1 MGGAGGVGGGAASAA
16 ATGAQAT
23 GARMESV
30 AAPLGEEWEIPP
42 PPALLEASGFGSE
55 VQVAGMDPKAKT
67 HWCKEFTLKA
77 KQAGKEVVSK
87 KIRLPICV
95 RVHGAPED
103 TPVILCYISYY
114 EGGRKNQMK
123 CLEVDLEQNWRWIMY
138 KALRMFKS
146 IGGDEVPAF
155 VNEWMAD
162 WEGDTTRRYG
172 RGLKKEEVQVSS
184 SDDDGTPLAQQPK
197 KRKATASPS
206 GTKKGKTPKP
216 QAEEGIKLSST
227 SVEAV
232 AAAVANQISED
243 MGQGVLD
250 SIQGAIV
257 GQSTSAVA
265 GALKEARK
273 SELQRQVASLEGKLK
288 SSEDKVGKL
297 THLLR
302 AERDSRQEAIAQKD
316 NLHAQLL
323 QSETERMRYKGERD
337 ALRVE
342 VDALAVDKATLQA
355 NLTSALGGG
364 ALSPRSAAVGSGL
377 SVTSPA
383 MPEVLSTPVKQ
394 VVARKW
400 PSSPHPPSQPPFS
413 E

>member
-1 MGGAGGVGGGAASAA
+1 MGGGAASAA

-123 CLEVDLEQNWRWIMY
+123 CLEVDLEQNWRWITY

-273 SELQRQVASLEGKLK
+273 SELQRPIASLEGKLK

-297 THLLR
+297 TDLLR
-302 AERDSRQEAIAQKD
+302 AERDSRQEA
-316 NLHAQLL
+316 
-323 QSETERMRYKGERD
+323 R
-337 ALRVE
+337 
-342 VDALAVDKATLQA
+342 QA

>member
-1 MGGAGGVGGGAASAA
+1 
-16 ATGAQAT
+16 
-23 GARMESV
+23 
-30 AAPLGEEWEIPP
+30 
-42 PPALLEASGFGSE
+42 
-55 VQVAGMDPKAKT
+55 
-67 HWCKEFTLKA
+67 
-77 KQAGKEVVSK
+77 
-87 KIRLPICV
+87 
-95 RVHGAPED
+95 
-103 TPVILCYISYY
+103 
-114 EGGRKNQMK
+114 
-123 CLEVDLEQNWRWIMY
+123 
-138 KALRMFKS
+138 
-146 IGGDEVPAF
+146 
-155 VNEWMAD
+155 MAD

-273 SELQRQVASLEGKLK
+273 SELQRQIASLEGKLK

-297 THLLR
+297 TDLLR

-364 ALSPRSAAVGSGL
+364 ALSPRSAAVGSAL

>member
-1 MGGAGGVGGGAASAA
+1 MGGGAASAA

-123 CLEVDLEQNWRWIMY
+123 CLEVDLEQNWRWITY

-155 VNEWMAD
+155 VNESMAD

-172 RGLKKEEVQVSS
+172 RGLKKEEV
-184 SDDDGTPLAQQPK
+184 
-197 KRKATASPS
+197 
-206 GTKKGKTPKP
+206 
-216 QAEEGIKLSST
+216 
-227 SVEAV
+227 
-232 AAAVANQISED
+232 QISED

-273 SELQRQVASLEGKLK
+273 SELQRQIASLEGKLK

-297 THLLR
+297 TDLLR

-316 NLHAQLL
+316 NLHGQLL